1 MLLDCILVMVI
12 IKKTILCNRPL
23 YVLVSI
29 LLLLME
35 FKRCESHQI
44 THNKKFIAQTYFILN
59 LHVVAYEKT

>member
-44 THNKKFIAQTYFILN
+44 THNKKFIAQTY
-59 LHVVAYEKT
+59 